1 MNTRLEAKAKLEEA
15 IQNYVEV
22 CSGVEGTVRTDYV
35 LNVAA
40 VNMHMPMDPAATF
53 HFRETSGSLHAL
65 AGLNWLEQQKLVE
78 LNLEEAELDAK

>member
-1 MNTRLEAKAKLEEA
+1 MNRLEAKAKLEEA

-40 VNMHMPMDPAATF
+40 VNMHMPMDPSATF
-53 HFRETSGSLHAL
+53 HFRETSGPLHAL
-65 AGLNWLEQQKLVE
+65 AGLNWLEQQTLVE
-78 LNLEEAELDAK
+78 LNREEAELDAQ